1 MLNIQQLES
10 EISVLP
16 VKKKQALFN
25 YISIELNYGT
35 LGIEKKKG
43 VCGGSAFIVR
53 TRIPV
58 WTLVSYKNLGLS
70 NFKLL
75 DVYPSLTVY
84 DLNNAWNYYR
94 TNKKEIDLDI
104 LENKMD

>member
-1 MLNIQQLES
+1 MLNIQQLET

-16 VKKKQALFN
+16 VKKKQALLN
-25 YISIELNYGT
+25 YISKNLNYGS
-35 LGIEKKKG
+35 LGIEKKDG
-43 VCGGSAFIVR
+43 VLGGSAFIVR

-58 WTLVSYKNLGLS
+58 WTLVSFKNLGLS
-70 NFKLL
+70 NSKILSA
-75 DVYPSLTVY
+75 YPSLTMY

-94 TNKKEIDLDI
+94 LNRKEIDLDI